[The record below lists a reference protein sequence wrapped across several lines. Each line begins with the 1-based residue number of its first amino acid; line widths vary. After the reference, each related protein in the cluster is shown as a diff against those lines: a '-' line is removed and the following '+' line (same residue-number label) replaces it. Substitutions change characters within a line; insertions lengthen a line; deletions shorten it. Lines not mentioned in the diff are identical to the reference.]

1 MLASILKTGAK
12 AGFVFLIKR
21 YAASLLFDYFI
32 EQAEK
37 LAKKTDTQ
45 VDDAAVA
52 ALKADKEDFIAA
64 LKGRM

>member
-12 AGFVFLIKR
+12 AGVVFLIKR

-37 LAKKTDTQ
+37 LSKRTDTKL
-45 VDDAAVA
+45 DDNAVA
-52 ALKADKEDFIAA
+52 MLKADRDDFIAA
-64 LKGRM
+64 FKGRI